1 MKTYIHPIVFF
12 VCLCFLFTINTC
24 KAQYVLNG
32 SFEDNTYPYKSS
44 GYQLIDLNNKY
55 FKNVEARLSFV
66 SPLCPNCYPVGRIL
80 KDTLPEGWFDS
91 TNGNSNGYLIRPAP
105 HGKTYIILRPR
116 TFWDQYHQVI
126 FTLSDTLKKGK
137 RYNVSFIAN
146 YDRAGFSNY
155 TPICVGFGKT
165 NEQEEIRIDSI
176 YLADTTYTSK
186 IYRRYVISMV
196 ADDNYKYLYLYEGE
210 STWLNDYMADDI
222 RLDTC
227 VTMLPTKYKSCATFP
242 DTLKPSTIGTKYYWS
257 TGDTTQNITIFKTGN
272 YRAYVY
278 DSLGCCNIDSFVVI
292 DYALNGMITSIQL
305 CSGNTQILSAQ
316 AATGT
321 VSYKWNKGDTT
332 QNISITKGGNY
343 WVTRNVNTCS
353 ITDTFIVTEHP
364 LPIINLLPD
373 TTVCFSKIA
382 QILLDAGPFKSYL
395 WKPTNET
402 KRIIYTSQAQNYTLQ
417 VTDSNNCIMSKQITV
432 TENCQEHVYIP
443 NAFSPNGDGLNDV
456 FNIVTTGVESY
467 EMQIYN
473 RWGIQVFSSQNYLQ
487 GWDGKNAPND
497 VYLVQVTYKLKD
509 KPTATINGNVTLM
522 R

>member
-1 MKTYIHPIVFF
+1 MKTYIYPFVFF
-12 VCLCFLFTINTC
+12 VCLGFLFTHNTC

-32 SFEDNTYPYKSS
+32 SFEDNTMSDPSIPSS
-44 GYQLIDLNNKY
+44 VMFNF
-55 FKNVEARLSFV
+55 FKNIECRVSFI
-66 SPLCPNCYPVGRIL
+66 STNCPNCVPANFL
-80 KDTLPEGWFDS
+80 KKDTLPEGWID
-91 TNGNSNGYLIRPAP
+91 NPNINSNGYIIRPAP
-105 HGKTYIILRPR
+105 HGKTYILLRNR
-116 TFWDQYHQVI
+116 SFWGQNSQVI
-126 FTLSDTLKKGK
+126 FLLSDTLKKGK
-137 RYNVSFIAN
+137 RYNISLYASFDRDYTTAN
-146 YDRAGFSNY
+146 LVPF
-155 TPICVGFGKT
+155 IVGLGKDKYIPDI
-165 NEQEEIRIDSI
+165 EVDSF
-176 YLADTTYTSK
+176 YLKDSTYTRKS
-186 IYRRYVISMV
+186 YRRYVMSTIV
-196 ADDNYKYLYLYEGE
+196 EDNYKYIFLYLGQGDIL
-210 STWLNDYMADDI
+210 WHMADDI

-242 DTLKPSTIGTKYYWS
+242 DTLKPSTIGKKYYWS
-257 TGDTTQNITIFKTGN
+257 TGDTTQNITIYKTGN

-278 DSLGCCNIDSFVVI
+278 DSLGCCSIDSFVVI
-292 DYALNGMITSIQL
+292 DYALNGMVTPIQL
-305 CSGNTQILSAQ
+305 CTGNTQILSAK

-321 VSYKWNKGDTT
+321 VSYKWNTSDTT

-343 WVTRNVNTCS
+343 WVTRNVNKCS

-402 KRIIYTSQAQNYTLQ
+402 GQIIYANRPLQYLLQ
-417 VTDSNNCIMSKQITV
+417 VTDSNNCVMSKQITV
-432 TENCQEHVYIP
+432 AENCEEHVYIP
-443 NAFSPNGDGLNDV
+443 NAFSPNGDGINDV

-467 EMQIYN
+467 EMQIFN

-497 VYLVQVTYKLKD
+497 VYVVQITYKLKG
-509 KPTATINGNVTLM
+509 KPTETVKQNVTLM